1 MSKEF
6 GGNGEAT
13 TCGISIS
20 ADRTQRVHLPRRR
33 GKRRYLRVHH
43 AEGPGLAHGQH
54 HPKAG
59 KPRCE
64 GLPKGHMS
72 RSGIVR
78 GAASSPEEKQRRSLP
93 GREDELVV
101 EPDREPKEELRE
113 H

>member
-1 MSKEF
+1 
-6 GGNGEAT
+6 
-13 TCGISIS
+13 
-20 ADRTQRVHLPRRR
+20 
-33 GKRRYLRVHH
+33 
-43 AEGPGLAHGQH
+43 
-54 HPKAG
+54 
-59 KPRCE
+59 
-64 GLPKGHMS
+64 MS